1 MIAFISRLFT
11 LLFILMSATFGLLV
25 AVWGNPDEKTW
36 EPLWRQNYDNFPL
49 GGIIVVSLF
58 ALSFLFTS
66 WISMTAR
73 AREAQATK
81 IIKQLI

>member
-1 MIAFISRLFT
+1 MKKA
-11 LLFILMSATFGLLV
+11 
-25 AVWGNPDEKTW
+25 W
-36 EPLWRQNYDNFPL
+36 EPLWRQNYNNFPL

-58 ALSFLFTS
+58 ALSFLFAS

-81 IIKQLI
+81 IVKQLIEPDFVLSKKASPSETIKKKHLFKQVN